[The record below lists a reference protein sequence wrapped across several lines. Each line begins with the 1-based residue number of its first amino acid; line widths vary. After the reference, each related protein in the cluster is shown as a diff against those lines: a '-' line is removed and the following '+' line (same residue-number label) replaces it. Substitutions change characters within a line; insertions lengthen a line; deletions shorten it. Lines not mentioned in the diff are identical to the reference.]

1 MVTQTVENMH
11 VCLNIQASLRLDGTD
26 GSLSDVH
33 QCSREADETNAQ
45 EKSSSSGSLAESE
58 LPDQA
63 EGELAEM
70 IIVAHT
76 GKEQLKVNLNTQ
88 NSPIHL
94 KLLFSHAC
102 YAHVVCLSIP
112 LDQQLNRHLSK
123 KNAFIYL
130 EVFIYFFIFFVVHAL
145 HSPPFLS
152 SCVRNMTNT
161 LFSDTAVEQ

>member
-1 MVTQTVENMH
+1 MH
-11 VCLNIQASLRLDGTD
+11 VCLNIQASLRLDSTD
-26 GSLSDVH
+26 SSVSDVH

-45 EKSSSSGSLAESE
+45 EKSSSSESLAESE

-88 NSPIHL
+88 NSPIPL
-94 KLLFSHAC
+94 KLCFPMLAC
-102 YAHVVCLSIP
+102 YVVRLPIP

-123 KNAFIYL
+123 KRNML
-130 EVFIYFFIFFVVHAL
+130 FFLFCFFTWRFFLKCIFFFSFFCSRCTTF
-145 HSPPFLS
+145 SPHF
-152 SCVRNMTNT
+152 CQ
-161 LFSDTAVEQ
+161 AV

>member
-26 GSLSDVH
+26 GSVSDVH

-63 EGELAEM
+63 EGELVEM

-76 GKEQLKVNLNTQ
+76 GKEQLKVKLNTQ

-102 YAHVVCLSIP
+102 YAHVVCLPIP
-112 LDQQLNRHLSK
+112 LDQQLNRQLSK
-123 KNAFIYL
+123 KKCIYL
-130 EVFIYFFIFFVVHAL
+130 FGSIYLFFHFFCSTCTTFPPIFVKLCEEH
-145 HSPPFLS
+145 
-152 SCVRNMTNT
+152 
-161 LFSDTAVEQ
+161 D